1 LKKEAAKAAK
11 KAAAAE
17 RAAKR
22 DADKP
27 AAEAADATDVSEGKY
42 GKLPLIQSTE
52 KTGRKFTRVEEVTT
66 ELNGQ
71 EVLVRGRAHQIRA
84 KGNLAFVTIRQRQFT
99 IQGVIAKSATVSKQ
113 FLKFIGDTTKESI
126 IDVTGVVVLPKEKIS
141 TTQSDVEL
149 QIKTFHIVTAAATP
163 LPVQIEDLSRDQP
176 TLTAQKKEIQAIE
189 KKLEEVKAK
198 REAAAEGTE
207 EHKQLKAEEDALV
220 EQKSSA
226 QKFVKVSRSVRLDN
240 RILDLRTQANQA
252 IFIIQSAVGQLF
264 REFLYQNK
272 FIEIHTPKLMG
283 AASEG
288 GANVFKLG
296 YFESAAFLAQS
307 PQLHKQMSIGS
318 DFERVFEIGPVFRAE
333 NSLTH
338 RHLCE
343 FVGLDLEMAFN
354 EHYHEV
360 LDLLGEL
367 FVYIFENLESR
378 FGKQLDTVRA
388 QYPFKPLR
396 FLKPTLRLQFPE
408 AVKMLHEAG
417 FTEMGEFDDLSTALE
432 RELGKLVSDKYETDF
447 YILDKFP
454 KAVRPFYTMPDPT
467 NPNYTNSYDF
477 FIRGEEI
484 VSGAQRIHDPELLV
498 SRCVE
503 LGIDPKSI
511 ENYTNAFRYGILPHA
526 GGGIGLERVVML
538 FMGLKNIRQTS
549 LFPRD
554 PKRLQP

>member
-1 LKKEAAKAAK
+1 
-11 KAAAAE
+11 
-17 RAAKR
+17 
-22 DADKP
+22 
-27 AAEAADATDVSEGKY
+27 
-42 GKLPLIQSTE
+42 
-52 KTGRKFTRVEEVTT
+52 
-66 ELNGQ
+66 
-71 EVLVRGRAHQIRA
+71 
-84 KGNLAFVTIRQRQFT
+84 
-99 IQGVIAKSATVSKQ
+99 
-113 FLKFIGDTTKESI
+113 
-126 IDVTGVVVLPKEKIS
+126 
-141 TTQSDVEL
+141 
-149 QIKTFHIVTAAATP
+149 
-163 LPVQIEDLSRDQP
+163 
-176 TLTAQKKEIQAIE
+176 
-189 KKLEEVKAK
+189 
-198 REAAAEGTE
+198 
-207 EHKQLKAEEDALV
+207 
-220 EQKSSA
+220 
-226 QKFVKVSRSVRLDN
+226 
-240 RILDLRTQANQA
+240 
-252 IFIIQSAVGQLF
+252 
-264 REFLYQNK
+264 
-272 FIEIHTPKLMG
+272 
-283 AASEG
+283 
-288 GANVFKLG
+288 
-296 YFESAAFLAQS
+296 LAQS

-432 RELGKLVSDKYETDF
+432 RELGKLVSAKYETDF

-454 KAVRPFYTMPDPT
+454 KAVRPFYTMPDPN